1 MKFLT
6 ITLLALSTLAFTT
19 QAQRLGGRATKP
31 STDAARSGNLPKPSV
46 SNLSPTQQQNLQ
58 KLQADLQAI
67 KQGSQV
73 TTEQKQ
79 ALKNDLLAMA
89 DGATKPD
96 QALVQQLANDLADA
110 MSDGSIDSKEKAKLA
125 NDLQKIMNSANIPP
139 EEVNQAIADA
149 QAILT
154 SSGVDKS
161 DVQTIVNDLKAIATE
176 AKNNAPNGGAR
187 AASLKGKLKRN
198 N

>member
-1 MKFLT
+1 MKYLT
-6 ITLLALSTLAFTT
+6 ITLLAITAVTFTT
-19 QAQRLGGRATKP
+19 QAQRIGGRAQKP
-31 STDAARSGNLPKPSV
+31 NNDAARTKPTG
-46 SNLSPTQQQNLQ
+46 SNLSPTQQQNIQ

-79 ALKNDLLAMA
+79 ALKNDLMAMA

-96 QALVQQLANDLADA
+96 PALVQQLANDLSEAIA
-110 MSDGSIDSKEKAKLA
+110 DGSIDSKEKAQLA
-125 NDLQKIMNSANIPP
+125 NDLQKVMNSAGIPP

-149 QAILT
+149 QAILA

-161 DVQTIVNDLKAIATE
+161 AVQTIVNDLKAIATE
-176 AKNNAPNGGAR
+176 AKNNAPNGGAK
-187 AASLKGKLKRN
+187 AAGFKGKFKRN

>member
-6 ITLLALSTLAFTT
+6 ITLLALSTLTFTT

-31 STDAARSGNLPKPSV
+31 NSDGARSANMQKPTG

-73 TTEQKQ
+73 TPEQKQ

-125 NDLQKIMNSANIPP
+125 NDLQKVMASANIPMD
-139 EEVNQAIADA
+139 EVNQAIADA
-149 QAILT
+149 QAILAA
-154 SSGVDKS
+154 SGVTKS
-161 DVQTIVNDLKAIATE
+161 DVQTIVNDLKAIASE
-176 AKNNAPNGGAR
+176 AKNNAPNGGAK
-187 AASLKGKLKRN
+187 AAGMKGRFKRSE
-198 N
+198 

>member
-6 ITLLALSTLAFTT
+6 MTLLALTTLTFTT
-19 QAQRLGGRATKP
+19 QAQRAGGKFQRPGTDGARSANIQKP
-31 STDAARSGNLPKPSV
+31 SGANLT
-46 SNLSPTQQQNLQ
+46 PTQQQNIQ

-73 TTEQKQ
+73 TPQQKQ

-89 DGATKPD
+89 EGATKPD
-96 QALVQQLANDLADA
+96 AALVQQLANDLADA
-110 MSDGSIDSKEKAKLA
+110 MADGSIDSKEKAKLA
-125 NDLQKIMNSANIPP
+125 NDLQKVMNSANIPP

-149 QAILT
+149 QATLT
-154 SSGVDKS
+154 ASGVDKS

-176 AKNNAPNGGAR
+176 AKNNAPTGGAR